1 MTPVT
6 QKDLNSDLI
15 NQTLFEA
22 LIIKKVIMI
31 IMIDS
36 FQLTLA
42 VYLSWSVRI
51 LVADIIK
58 YIK

>member
-15 NQTLFEA
+15 NQTLFET